1 MAARPARPQ
10 LLRQLGDAEIQQQGH
25 PRAKRQHAGVA
36 EPGDVRVLQRRQ
48 DVAFSCHSLGQ
59 PDAARAAA
67 PELADQLSGP
77 DGVGGGQVAGREAE
91 PAATLQRRATS

>member
-1 MAARPARPQ
+1 MAARPVRPQ
-10 LLRQLGDAEIQQQGH
+10 RLRQLGNAEMQQQRH
-25 PRAKRQHAGVA
+25 PRAQRQRAGVA
-36 EPGDVRVLQRRQ
+36 EPGAVRVLQRRQ

-59 PDAARAAA
+59 PDAAHAAA
-67 PELADQLSGP
+67 PELAEQLSGP